1 MGNNIPRGLN
11 LPGGWGTNGGMADV
25 GKPTATKE
33 RVTILGDGAMATVC
47 SIILNT
53 GGHEVTIWG
62 AFESSIEALLQDR
75 ENRKLLPG
83 VKVPPQ
89 VRLTAN
95 DAECF
100 SGATL
105 ILSAIPDRKSVV

>member
-1 MGNNIPRGLN
+1 MS
-11 LPGGWGTNGGMADV
+11 
-25 GKPTATKE
+25 E
-33 RVTILGDGAMATVC
+33 RITILGDGAMATVC
-47 SIILNT
+47 SILLTT
-53 GGHEVTIWG
+53 GGHPVTLWG

-100 SGATL
+100 SSATL
-105 ILSAIPDRKSVV
+105 ILSAIPTQYVRGVWERLRPHVPAGVPVVSVAKGIENSTLL